1 MSNYSKQL
9 QNQDISG
16 DYFSKEIFPNSKFN
30 DLFIDFDRIHF
41 DYKNKSWVI
50 IDHILIDSKISH
62 FDELSNENQMKIT
75 KLTSFVNFFKEK
87 SGNDI
92 QLIIDCYFP
101 KLSEYKNYILLMKE
115 DYSFDELTLDKFSL
129 IFREKNFFGNEHNF
143 NKKPF
148 LNKTTNDQINA
159 IRDDDSAF
167 SLSKA
172 CLANDV
178 TYGFNIDKI
187 IFNPKN
193 NDICLFEYLL
203 CEENQTVT
211 PFSSH
216 PNKYFLKNSE
226 KFINL
231 FKFSQDIK
239 SPIFLLN
246 YAKPNTKHHN
256 EILWMKV
263 LDIDKN
269 NKDKQYVLTKDIKL
283 NIERTALFLENKFL
297 NKPISNLKIGI

>member
-16 DYFSKEIFPNSKFN
+16 DYFTKEIFPNSKFN
-30 DLFIDFDRIHF
+30 DLFVDFDRIHF

-50 IDHILIDSKISH
+50 IDHILIKEKISH
-62 FDELSNENQMKIT
+62 FDELSEENQNKIK

-87 SGNDI
+87 SENDI

-101 KLSEYKNYILLMKE
+101 TLSEHQNSILLMKE
-115 DYSFDELTLDKFSL
+115 DYSFNELSIDEFSL
-129 IFREKNFFGNEHNF
+129 IFREKNFFGNEN
-143 NKKPF
+143 N
-148 LNKTTNDQINA
+148 LNKNPILRKNTNKQINA
-159 IRDDDSAF
+159 NRKDDSAF

-187 IFNPKN
+187 IFNSKN

-211 PFSSH
+211 PYTSH
-216 PNKYFLKNSE
+216 PNKYFSKNSQ

-231 FKFSQDIK
+231 FKFSQDIR
-239 SPIFLLN
+239 SPLFLLN

-269 NKDKQYVLTKDIKL
+269 NNTKENVLTKDIKL
-283 NIERTALFLENKFL
+283 NIERTAFFLEKKFL
-297 NKPISNLKIGI
+297 NKPTSNLKIGI